1 MYIKYNKKGIIKM
14 ANLLE
19 AYKNRLA
26 ISESIHQKSHNGAKM
41 SAQKKLMIASVLNN
55 TSRFL
60 NEAFSDSA
68 AVQKSAIGDWKK
80 FCLNVSTT
88 ALPNLILP
96 ELMLTQPMTSITGY
110 VTYLRYTLGV
120 NKGGV
125 TQGQLVNAH
134 HRLGKMDE
142 DRVNYTSDRVVEAIT
157 FATKEVVDEESGETT
172 VENTDEIVFAWTPV
186 VPTSV
191 KVLVGNEYQPL
202 TADANGKFHAPEG
215 ATKVAYEYNNVMIP
229 QRGNGVD
236 AIPTLTANMT
246 HIQLHA
252 KARRIAVYY
261 SQIAAFQ
268 AKTDYGYDLGEQLSA
283 QAQGELAYEIDTE
296 GVLLLRNGAEFDARL
311 AFPAYELD
319 AAGENRTYISR
330 SQYYEQFNEILA
342 RAKKIIYQRT
352 QKFAPNYMVVGANIL
367 TILPY
372 VKGWSA
378 APASTVNGPYY
389 AGTVDGLKVYVSPSI
404 DENEFFFGV
413 NGSDLQTAAA
423 VYAPYMAIVPTQL
436 LGFADGAMSQ
446 GFSTMYD
453 MKLLNTYNRTEAGK
467 IQDMPS
473 HIAPDQVEFPDIG
486 EFSYMLVK
494 GMFYTE
500 TNAAKYEALKGDDNF
515 ATSYAKT
522 AVDWA

>member
-1 MYIKYNKKGIIKM
+1 M

-60 NEAFSDSA
+60 NEAFSESA

-88 ALPNLILP
+88 AMPTLILP

-110 VTYLRYTLGV
+110 ITYLRYTMGV

-125 TQGQLVNAH
+125 KKDQLVSAH
-134 HRLGKMDE
+134 HRFGTMDE
-142 DRVNYTSDRVVEAIT
+142 QRVNYTSDKVVEKLGEEDTKIAISW
-157 FATKEVVDEESGETT
+157 FPAVD
-172 VENTDEIVFAWTPV
+172 NKVFAHKAGAGNAKTDWVELTLTDNEVAVTAGTYDKFRYEYDNVV
-186 VPTSV
+186 VPQAAH
-191 KVLVGNEYQPL
+191 N
-202 TADANGKFHAPEG
+202 ADG
-215 ATKVAYEYNNVMIP
+215 
-229 QRGNGVD
+229 D

-252 KARRIAVYY
+252 HARRIAVYY

-296 GVLLLRNGAEFDARL
+296 GVMLLENGAEFDKQL
-311 AFPAYELD
+311 AFNSYEVD
-319 AAGENRTYISR
+319 SKDTNKTYISR
-330 SQYYEQFNEILA
+330 SQYYEQFNEIIA

-389 AGTVDGLKVYVSPSI
+389 AGTVDGLKVYVTPSMN
-404 DENEFFFGV
+404 ENKFFFGV

-436 LGFADGAMSQ
+436 LGFSDGGMSQ

-453 MKLLNTYNRTEAGK
+453 MKLLNTYNRVDGK
-467 IQDMPS
+467 IVDMPQGN
-473 HIAPDQVEFPDIG
+473 ATDNNVEIG
-486 EFSYMLVK
+486 EYSYMLVA
-494 GMFYTE
+494 GEFVT
-500 TNAAKYEALKGDDNF
+500 TADRAAEIGNLTDLAPYEF
-515 ATSYAKT
+515 A
-522 AVDWA
+522 

>member
-1 MYIKYNKKGIIKM
+1 M

-26 ISESIHQKSHNGAKM
+26 ISESVHQRSHNGAKM

-60 NEAFSDSA
+60 NEAFSESA

-88 ALPNLILP
+88 ALPTLILP

-120 NKGGV
+120 DKGGV
-125 TQGQLVNAH
+125 KANQLVSAP
-134 HRLGKMDE
+134 HRFGKMDE
-142 DRVNYTSDRVVEAIT
+142 DRVNYTADRV
-157 FATKEVVDEESGETT
+157 KETLTADLKLG
-172 VENTDEIVFAWTPV
+172 WTPV
-186 VPTSV
+186 AKVV
-191 KVLVGNEYQPL
+191 KAVDADGNDL
-202 TADANGKFHAPEG
+202 DVKSWTVADDGKITGTGAAEG
-215 ATKVAYEYNNVMIP
+215 VVVWYEYNNIVIP
-229 QRGNGVD
+229 QVGNGTD

-246 HIQLHA
+246 HIQLQAH
-252 KARRIAVYY
+252 ARRIAVYY

-296 GVLLLRNGAEFDARL
+296 GVLLLESGAEDDEAL
-311 AFPAYELD
+311 HFPSYEKSIKD
-319 AAGENRTYISR
+319 TATGSFISR
-330 SQYYEQFNEILA
+330 SQYYEQFNEIIA
-342 RAKKIIYQRT
+342 RAKKVIYQRT

-372 VKGWSA
+372 VKGWTA
-378 APASTVNGPYY
+378 APVSTVNGPYY
-389 AGTVDGLKVYVSPSI
+389 AGSVDGLKVYVSPSI
-404 DENEFFFGV
+404 DENKFFFGV
-413 NGSDLQTAAA
+413 NGSDLQTSAA

-436 LGFADGAMSQ
+436 LGFADGGMSQ

-453 MKLLNTYNRTEAGK
+453 MKLLNTYNRVDGK
-467 IQDMPS
+467 IVDMPQAS
-473 HIAPDQVEFPDIG
+473 KVANDSNVEIG
-486 EFSYMLVK
+486 QYSYMLVAGK
-494 GMFYTE
+494 FE
-500 TNAAKYEALKGDDNF
+500 VA
-515 ATSYAKT
+515 
-522 AVDWA
+522 

>member
-1 MYIKYNKKGIIKM
+1 M

-60 NEAFSDSA
+60 NEAFSESA

-88 ALPNLILP
+88 AMPTLILP
-96 ELMLTQPMTSITGY
+96 DLMLTQPMTSITGY
-110 VTYLRYTLGV
+110 ITYLRYTMGV
-120 NKGGV
+120 DKGGV

-134 HRLGKMDE
+134 HRFGTMDE
-142 DRVNYTSDRVVEAIT
+142 NRVNYTADKVVEKA
-157 FATKEVVDEESGETT
+157 EGETF
-172 VENTDEIVFAWTPV
+172 VPAWAPV
-186 VPTSV
+186 VAGSV
-191 KVLVGNEYQPL
+191 EVEVAAGKWVPATPATDDEGNVIANTFVTTKDQRVRYLYDNVVVPQVGN
-202 TADANGKFHAPEG
+202 GK
-215 ATKVAYEYNNVMIP
+215 
-229 QRGNGVD
+229 D
-236 AIPTLTANMT
+236 SIPTLTANMT
-246 HIQLHA
+246 HIQLQA
-252 KARRIAVYY
+252 RARRIAVYY

-296 GVLLLRNGAEFDARL
+296 GVMLLENGAEFDGQL
-311 AFPAYELD
+311 AFASYEVD
-319 AAGENRTYISR
+319 ASANTTYISR

-389 AGTVDGLKVYVSPSI
+389 AGTVDGLKVYVTPSM
-404 DENEFFFGV
+404 DENKFFFGV

-436 LGFADGAMSQ
+436 LGFSDGGMSQ

-453 MKLLNTYNRTEAGK
+453 MKLLNTYNRTADGK
-467 IQDMPS
+467 IEDLPKATP
-473 HIAPDQVEFPDIG
+473 IANDSNVEIG
-486 EFSYMLVK
+486 QYSYMLVAGRFYVK
-494 GMFYTE
+494 GQE
-500 TNAAKYEALKGDDNF
+500 AEYEADR
-515 ATSYAKT
+515 AKT
-522 AVDWA
+522 FEPYKFA

>member
-1 MYIKYNKKGIIKM
+1 M

-60 NEAFSDSA
+60 NEAFSESA

-88 ALPNLILP
+88 AMPTLILP

-110 VTYLRYTLGV
+110 ITYLRYTMGV

-125 TQGQLVNAH
+125 EQGQLVNAH
-134 HRLGKMDE
+134 HRFGTMDE
-142 DRVNYTSDRVVEAIT
+142 NRVNYTADRVVESVKAEDKVI
-157 FATKEVVDEESGETT
+157 AP
-172 VENTDEIVFAWTPV
+172 AWTPV
-186 VPTSV
+186 VGN
-191 KVLVGNEYQPL
+191 KVFAHKAGAGNTAADWVELTLTEGEVAVTEGTYDKYRYEYDNVVVPQVGNG
-202 TADANGKFHAPEG
+202 T
-215 ATKVAYEYNNVMIP
+215 
-229 QRGNGVD
+229 D

-252 KARRIAVYY
+252 HARRIAVYY

-296 GVLLLRNGAEFDARL
+296 GVMLLENGAEFDKNL
-311 AFPAYELD
+311 AFNSYEID
-319 AAGENRTYISR
+319 AAAANTYISR

-389 AGTVDGLKVYVSPSI
+389 AGTVDGLKVYVTPSM
-404 DENEFFFGV
+404 DENKFFFGV

-436 LGFADGAMSQ
+436 LGFSDGGMSQ

-453 MKLLNTYNRTEAGK
+453 MKLLNTYNRVDGK
-467 IQDMPS
+467 IVDMPQTAA
-473 HIAPDQVEFPDIG
+473 IANDSNVEIG
-486 EFSYMLVK
+486 QYSYMLVA
-494 GMFYTE
+494 GEFV
-500 TNAAKYEALKGDDNF
+500 TNATRKSEIEAMAEIKPYQF
-515 ATSYAKT
+515 A
-522 AVDWA
+522 

>member
-1 MYIKYNKKGIIKM
+1 M

-26 ISESIHQKSHNGAKM
+26 ISESVHQKSHNGAKM

-60 NEAFSDSA
+60 NEAFDSSA
-68 AVQKSAIGDWKK
+68 AVQKSAIGDWKR

-96 ELMLTQPMTSITGY
+96 DLMLTQPMTSITGY
-110 VTYLRYTLGV
+110 VTYLRYTLSLE
-120 NKGGV
+120 KGDGTKGRV
-125 TQGQLVNAH
+125 INAH
-134 HRLGKMDE
+134 HRLGTMDE
-142 DRVNYTSDRVVEAIT
+142 DRINYTADRV
-157 FATKEVVDEESGETT
+157 KETLDETLMLG
-172 VENTDEIVFAWTPV
+172 WTPV
-186 VPTSV
+186 AKIVKAAKIVEGVVTPVDTNGWSV
-191 KVLVGNEYQPL
+191 AEDGKVS
-202 TADANGKFHAPEG
+202 
-215 ATKVAYEYNNVMIP
+215 
-229 QRGNGVD
+229 GNGVAAGVTVWYEYD
-236 AIPTLTANMT
+236 NVVIPQKAIPTLNAQMT

-252 KARRIAVYY
+252 HARRIAVYY

-296 GVLLLRNGAEFDARL
+296 GVMLLRNGAEFDPQL
-311 AFPAYELD
+311 AFASYEAD
-319 AAGENRTYISR
+319 MQGAHTGEENSNQISTYISR
-330 SQYYEQFNEILA
+330 SQYYEQFSEILA

-352 QKFAPNYMVVGANIL
+352 QKYAPNYIVCGANLL

-378 APASTVNGPYY
+378 APAGTVNGPYY
-389 AGTVDGLKVYVSPSI
+389 AGTVDGFKVYVTPSI
-404 DENEFFFGV
+404 GENEFFFGV

-436 LGFADGAMSQ
+436 LGFSDGAMTQ

-453 MKLLNTYNRTEAGK
+453 MKLLNTYNRTVDGK
-467 IQDMPS
+467 IQDMPTHTAEDNIES
-473 HIAPDQVEFPDIG
+473 VPEIG
-486 EFSYMLVK
+486 EFSYMLVAGRFCTTAADYK
-494 GMFYTE
+494 
-500 TNAAKYEALKGDDNF
+500 AAKKENADN
-515 ATSYAKT
+515 KME
-522 AVDWA
+522 WA

>member
-1 MYIKYNKKGIIKM
+1 M

-26 ISESIHQKSHNGAKM
+26 ISESVHQKSHNGAKM

-60 NEAFSDSA
+60 NEAFDSSA
-68 AVQKSAIGDWKK
+68 AVQKSAIGDWKR

-96 ELMLTQPMTSITGY
+96 DLMLTQPMTSITGY

-120 NKGGV
+120 EKGEGTKGRV
-125 TQGQLVNAH
+125 INAH
-134 HRLGKMDE
+134 HRFGTMDE
-142 DRVNYTSDRVVEAIT
+142 NRINYTADRVVDTIT
-157 FATKEVVDEESGETT
+157 EGMTKVAWHPVNLDAGFAFLDADNNIITREV
-172 VENTDEIVFAWTPV
+172 
-186 VPTSV
+186 
-191 KVLVGNEYQPL
+191 
-202 TADANGKFHAPEG
+202 NGKKVPAGVLNADGTFEAPEG
-215 ATKVAYEYNNVMIP
+215 AVRVRYAYDNIIVP
-229 QRGNGVD
+229 QLGKGNGE
-236 AIPTLTANMT
+236 IPTLTAEMT

-252 KARRIAVYY
+252 HARRIAVYY

-296 GVLLLRNGAEFDARL
+296 GVMLLKKGAEFDGQL
-311 AFPAYELD
+311 AFASYEVD
-319 AAGENRTYISR
+319 ASANTTYISR
-330 SQYYEQFNEILA
+330 SQYYEQFNEIIA

-352 QKFAPNYMVVGANIL
+352 QKYAPNYMVVGANIL

-378 APASTVNGPYY
+378 APAGTVNGPYY
-389 AGTVDGLKVYVSPSI
+389 AGTVDGLKVYVTPSI
-404 DENEFFFGV
+404 GENEFFFGV

-436 LGFADGAMSQ
+436 LGFSDGAMTQ

-453 MKLLNTYNRTEAGK
+453 MKLLNTYDRVDGK
-467 IQDMPS
+467 IVDRPS
-473 HIAPDQVEFPDIG
+473 HTAEDKLESVPEIG
-486 EFSYMLVK
+486 EFSYMLVAGRFYVK
-494 GMFYTE
+494 GE
-500 TNAAKYEALKGDDNF
+500 EAKFEEDR
-515 ATSYAKT
+515 AKT
-522 AVDWA
+522 FEPYQFG

>member
-1 MYIKYNKKGIIKM
+1 M
-14 ANLLE
+14 NLLE
-19 AYKNRLA
+19 SYKNRLA

-60 NEAFSDSA
+60 NEAFDNSA

-88 ALPNLILP
+88 AMPNLILP
-96 ELMLTQPMTSITGY
+96 DLMLTQPMTSITGY
-110 VTYLRYTLGV
+110 ITYLRYTMGV
-120 NKGGV
+120 DKGGV
-125 TQGQLVNAH
+125 TKGQLVNAH
-134 HRLGKMDE
+134 HRFGTMDE
-142 DRVNYTSDRVVEAIT
+142 NRVNYTADKVVEVAKG
-157 FATKEVVDEESGETT
+157 TKFTP
-172 VENTDEIVFAWTPV
+172 AWTPV
-186 VPTSV
+186 VPGSVEVETDGKWV
-191 KVLVGNEYQPL
+191 KVEAETDGSFTV
-202 TADANGKFHAPEG
+202 TDG
-215 ATKVAYEYNNVMIP
+215 ARVRYLYDNVIIP
-229 QRGNGVD
+229 QVGNGVD

-252 KARRIAVYY
+252 HARRIAVYY

-296 GVLLLRNGAEFDARL
+296 GVLLLKNGAEFDKSL
-311 AFPAYELD
+311 AFNSYEID
-319 AAGENRTYISR
+319 ASSNTTYISR
-330 SQYYEQFNEILA
+330 SQYYEQFNEIIA

-352 QKFAPNYMVVGANIL
+352 QKFAPNYMVVGANLL

-389 AGTVDGLKVYVSPSI
+389 AGTVDGLKVYVTPSI
-404 DENEFFFGV
+404 GENEFFFGV

-436 LGFADGAMSQ
+436 LGFADGTNSQ

-453 MKLLNTYNRTEAGK
+453 MKLLNTYNRTADGK
-467 IQDMPS
+467 IEDMPKTATVANDS
-473 HIAPDQVEFPDIG
+473 SVEIG
-486 EFSYMLVK
+486 QYSYMLVAGEFVTTADRK
-494 GMFYTE
+494 
-500 TNAAKYEALKGDDNF
+500 AKIEAMDDILPYQF
-515 ATSYAKT
+515 
-522 AVDWA
+522 V